1 MDFTICYYYHYR
13 MARSE
18 IVRACAD
25 SWLPIRHAPIG
36 DLKPELIFGDD
47 QQTQNKNNHNQ
58 YYYYCIVI
66 SMLGPLAGRNVTAGT
81 QGKTLHK
88 A

>member
-1 MDFTICYYYHYR
+1 MRRDP
-13 MARSE
+13 SGE
-18 IVRACAD
+18 
-25 SWLPIRHAPIG
+25 
-36 DLKPELIFGDD
+36 LKPDIIVGDE
-47 QQTQNKNNHNQ
+47 QHTQNKNDHNQ
-58 YYYYCIVI
+58 YYYYYCIVI